1 MSEFYQQPP
10 VEGEGEGTPLYGLSA
25 EDAGSFSVAAA
36 VFSVLGLLCASF
48 WQVALLFWVLALL
61 FVLVSARQSGRVDRP
76 TAVAIVLLV
85 LGALAI
91 GLTIAAEVALSDPT
105 LAMQYEEWLA
115 MMREQYGLGT
125 K

>member
-1 MSEFYQQPP
+1 
-10 VEGEGEGTPLYGLSA
+10 
-25 EDAGSFSVAAA
+25 
-36 VFSVLGLLCASF
+36 
-48 WQVALLFWVLALL
+48 VLALL
-61 FVLVSARQSGRVDRP
+61 FALVSARQSGRIDRP

-91 GLTIAAEVALSDPT
+91 GLTVATEVALSNPA
-105 LAMQYEEWLA
+105 LAVRYEEWLA